1 MLATDLAHLAGGVML
16 VVALLMLAQRRNSAM
31 IGAFTIQSAALVL
44 AVIAQAVAHD
54 RPWLGLVAVIVAGL
68 QCVLI
73 PLEARRIA
81 TASQDGS
88 SPARMALGVAA
99 VVLVQMALRAAAMPE
114 VVARE
119 DLSAA
124 LSVALLGLVAVVTRR
139 DATGQML
146 GFMTAASGCTL
157 AAVALPGLPVA
168 AVLAGLT
175 LLGTPALGVV
185 LIRRLPAP

>member
-1 MLATDLAHLAGGVML
+1 
-16 VVALLMLAQRRNSAM
+16 
-31 IGAFTIQSAALVL
+31 
-44 AVIAQAVAHD
+44 
-54 RPWLGLVAVIVAGL
+54 
-68 QCVLI
+68 
-73 PLEARRIA
+73 
-81 TASQDGS
+81 
-88 SPARMALGVAA
+88 MALGVAA